1 MAILPESPRQGGRG
15 TYEGERM
22 AASRRAMAAGAV
34 ALLTGSLLAS
44 PSGAAVAPEPTTV
57 AKKLVSPLSM
67 VVAGDGTTYVS
78 QNFAGLLTAIE
89 PGGKPQVVFAAP
101 KGTEVGALSEKGG
114 AVHFATT
121 KGKSTALWS
130 MRPGS
135 KPVKVA
141 NLAKHEREKNPDADQ
156 AYGFA
161 GGLDA
166 ACAAQMPAE
175 VPASYTGIVESHPY
189 GSAIHK
195 GKTYVAD
202 AAGNSIVSVRA
213 NGKVK
218 TVAVLPPVPVVVTA
232 EAATANKLP
241 ACTVGKTYNFE
252 PVPTDVEVGKG
263 GWLYVTLL
271 PGGPEDGSTGAQG
284 RLVKVKVKTGK
295 VREVASGFAGA
306 TGVAVAKN
314 GDVYVAQL
322 FAGQVSR
329 IKAGSTEAKTYAEVM
344 MPAAVEWA
352 DGDLFVSAN
361 VLSDPPKGMILQ
373 Y

>member
-1 MAILPESPRQGGRG
+1 
-15 TYEGERM
+15 M
-22 AASRRAMAAGAV
+22 AATRRTMAAGAV
-34 ALLTGSLLAS
+34 ALLTGSLLAG
-44 PSGAAVAPEPTTV
+44 PTAGAAQAPEPTTV

-67 VVAGDGTTYVS
+67 VVAGDGTAYVA
-78 QNFAGLLTAIE
+78 QNFAGLLTAVE
-89 PGGKPQVVFAAP
+89 PGGKPEVVFAAP

-114 AVHFATT
+114 TVHFATT
-121 KGKSTALWS
+121 KGKATALWS
-130 MRPGS
+130 MRPGGR
-135 KPVKVA
+135 PAKVA
-141 NLAKHEREKNPDADQ
+141 NLWKHEKEKNPDADQ
-156 AYGFA
+156 AYGFSD
-161 GGLDA
+161 LDA
-166 ACAAQMPAE
+166 ACTAQMPPE
-175 VPASYTGIVESHPY
+175 IPASYTGILESHPY
-189 GSAIHK
+189 GSTIHK
-195 GKTYVAD
+195 GVTYVAD
-202 AAGNSIVSVRA
+202 AAGNSIVGVKP

-241 ACTVGKTYNFE
+241 ACTVGHTYNFE

-284 RLVKVKVKTGK
+284 RLVKVKAKTGK

-306 TGVAVAKN
+306 TGVAVAAN

-322 FAGQVSR
+322 FGGQVSR
-329 IKAGSTEAKTYAEVM
+329 IKSGSTTVKPYAEVM

-352 DGDLFVSAN
+352 DGHLYVSAN
-361 VLSDPPKGMILQ
+361 VLSDPPKGMVLQ

>member
-1 MAILPESPRQGGRG
+1 
-15 TYEGERM
+15 M
-22 AASRRAMAAGAV
+22 AASRRTTAAAGAAV
-34 ALLTGSLLAS
+34 LLAGSLLGAPAS
-44 PSGAAVAPEPTTV
+44 SASAPEPTTV

-67 VVAGDGTTYVS
+67 VVAGNGTAYVA
-78 QNFAGLLTAIE
+78 QNFAGLLTAVA
-89 PGGKPQVVFAAP
+89 PGAKPEVVYAGK
-101 KGTEVGALSEKGG
+101 KGTEVGALSEKRGT
-114 AVHFATT
+114 VRFATT
-121 KGKSTALWS
+121 KGAKTALWS

-135 KPVKVA
+135 KPKKMA
-141 NLAKHEREKNPDADQ
+141 DLSAYEEKRNPDADVS
-156 AYGFA
+156 YGFA

-166 ACAAQMPAE
+166 ACAAQMPPE
-175 VPASYTGIVESHPY
+175 VPAAYTGIVESHPY
-189 GSAIHK
+189 GTAVHK
-195 GKTYVAD
+195 RLTYVAD
-202 AAGNSIVSVRA
+202 AAGNTILSVKP
-213 NGKVK
+213 NGKVR

-232 EAATANKLP
+232 EAAAANKMP
-241 ACTVGKTYNFE
+241 ACTVGKTFNFE

-284 RLVKVKVKTGK
+284 RLVKVKAKTGK

-306 TGVAVAKN
+306 TGVAVADN

-329 IKAGSTEAKTYAEVM
+329 IKAGRTTAKPYAEVM

-352 DGDLFVSAN
+352 DGDLYVSAQ
-361 VLSDPPKGMILQ
+361 VLSEKPKGVVLR